1 MWGKYMKMKK
11 RNYPRKN
18 VIMSVAYE
26 MGQIGINKRCK
37 SFNGDIENISTGG
50 VCIITNNAFDPG
62 RVAMLNLKVEDTDI
76 RLPAFAEVKWTK
88 PVGYKG
94 KYRIGFQFL
103 R

>member
-1 MWGKYMKMKK
+1 MKK
-11 RNYPRKN
+11 RTYLRKN
-18 VIMSVAYE
+18 ATIPVVYE
-26 MGQIGINKRCK
+26 MGQIGINKRCQ

-50 VCIITNNAFDPG
+50 ACIITNNAVDPG

-88 PVGYKG
+88 LVGYKG
-94 KYRIGFQFL
+94 KYRIGLQFL

>member
-1 MWGKYMKMKK
+1 MKMKK
-11 RNYPRKN
+11 RTYLRKN
-18 VIMSVAYE
+18 ATIPVVYE
-26 MGQIGINKRCK
+26 TGDINRRCR
-37 SFNGDIENISTGG
+37 SFNGDIENISAGG
-50 VCIITNNAFDPG
+50 ACIITNNAVAPG

-94 KYRIGFQFL
+94 KYRIGLQFL